1 MWENDNRHLFLLD
14 SWKMATGLSP
24 NRMMKEIIS
33 SLMYLL
39 TSRST
44 FLHSSIQHTPHNIKT
59 VKMCL
64 ALLPHLSCSCMSG
77 KESLTWSFLCR
88 WTVGRER
95 PEPERNYIKKKS
107 SKVQQLVGKT
117 WRISDICLGIE
128 DSPGFICKWNS
139 VSSAESSLPFKKQFT
154 SREFSPATEPD
165 TGQWWHL
172 WLLTD
177 ILLLAFLSPLYLKET
192 PEEKKQVVVGKSVS
206 CHLKSNKSKCGWMNP
221 NFESMGPR
229 CISRTDFFKP

>member
-1 MWENDNRHLFLLD
+1 
-14 SWKMATGLSP
+14 
-24 NRMMKEIIS
+24 
-33 SLMYLL
+33 
-39 TSRST
+39 
-44 FLHSSIQHTPHNIKT
+44 
-59 VKMCL
+59 MCL

-77 KESLTWSFLCR
+77 KESLTWSFLCQ

-154 SREFSPATEPD
+154 SREFSPATAPD

-192 PEEKKQVVVGKSVS
+192 PEEKNKWWWGRVFLVTLSQINLNVDGWTQT
-206 CHLKSNKSKCGWMNP
+206 SNLWDPDVFLGLIFLSHNP
-221 NFESMGPR
+221 WKK
-229 CISRTDFFKP
+229 ITTDICQ

>member
-24 NRMMKEIIS
+24 IRMIKEIIY
-33 SLMYLL
+33 SLIYLL

-77 KESLTWSFLCR
+77 KESLTWSFLCQ

-95 PEPERNYIKKKS
+95 PEPERNYIKKNS
-107 SKVQQLVGKT
+107 SKVQQLVDKT
-117 WRISDICLGIE
+117 WRILDICLGIE
-128 DSPGFICKWNS
+128 DSLGFICKWNS
-139 VSSAESSLPFKKQFT
+139 VSSAESSFPFKKQFT

-177 ILLLAFLSPLYLKET
+177 ILLLAFLSPL
-192 PEEKKQVVVGKSVS
+192 
-206 CHLKSNKSKCGWMNP
+206 
-221 NFESMGPR
+221 
-229 CISRTDFFKP
+229 